1 MPPMNRR
8 DALKATT
15 ALLGGVLFTSSGVL
29 AACARG
35 RRAASASVLSPER
48 EALAEEIADTIL
60 PTTAASPGAKAA
72 GAGAT
77 MNLLLTDCRAPD
89 EQRRV
94 VEGLD
99 AFRDRCAGRCP
110 DGFAAAPRATREALV
125 REVDAEARAA
135 GEGHWFGVVRDLAM
149 QAYFTSEIGMT
160 RALRYVQT
168 PGRWVGCLPLEP
180 GQPAWG

>member
-1 MPPMNRR
+1 MNRR

-29 AACARG
+29 AACARE
-35 RRAASASVLSPER
+35 RRATTGGVLSRED

-60 PTTAASPGAKAA
+60 PTTASSPGAKAA

-77 MNLLLTDCRAPD
+77 MNLLLADCRAPE

-94 VEGLD
+94 ADGLA
-99 AFRDRCAGRCP
+99 AFRERCRGACP
-110 DGFAAAPRATREALV
+110 EGFAAAPRETRERLV
-125 REVDAEARAA
+125 READADARTA
-135 GEGHWFGVVRDLAM
+135 GDEHWFGVVRDLAM
-149 QAYFTSEIGMT
+149 QAYFSSEIGMT

-168 PGRWVGCLPLEP
+168 PGRWVGCMPLAP